1 MYTIQMRNVSK
12 ISNIRLNLAPWTLY
26 RTINSL
32 IGNNYSF
39 TFLIISVIFKL
50 VIWELLHIIKP
61 RNKIF
66 TGARFYEIKNALIYS
81 KKDNK

>member
-1 MYTIQMRNVSK
+1 MKNISK
-12 ISNIRLNLAPWTLY
+12 LSNIRLNLAAWTLY
-26 RTINSL
+26 GTINSL

-50 VIWELLHIIKP
+50 VISEFLHIIKP

>member
-1 MYTIQMRNVSK
+1 MYTIQMINVSK

>member
-1 MYTIQMRNVSK
+1 MKNISK
-12 ISNIRLNLAPWTLY
+12 HSNIILNLATWKLY
-26 RTINSL
+26 GTISSL

-66 TGARFYEIKNALIYS
+66 TGARFYEIKNAFIYS
-81 KKDNK
+81 KKDNKQ